1 MNIAEILKS
10 LRIEKGLTQNELAE
24 RLNIGQATIACY
36 ENGQREPHISNLIA
50 YADYFECTLDYIVGR
65 TDDFGN
71 VIIGVEK
78 TKNGINS
85 LTKEERCLLDR
96 YHKLTGNDK
105 MKIEG
110 YIDSLTNK

>member
-1 MNIAEILKS
+1 MKVSEILKS
-10 LRIEKGLTQNELAE
+10 LRIENGLTQTELAE
-24 RLNIGQATIACY
+24 RINIGQATIACY

-50 YADYFECTLDYIVGR
+50 YADYFECTLDYIIGR

-78 TKNGINS
+78 TRNGINS
-85 LTKEERCLLDR
+85 LTKEERRLIDSYR
-96 YHKLTGNDK
+96 KLSNSDK

-110 YIDSLTNK
+110 YVDSLTGK